1 MIYSSI
7 KKREIY
13 NTLINA
19 FLFIIYL
26 KVNIHLN
33 LLFKEKS
40 IKTCKINIAI
50 IKKHFNWDPPL
61 LFAAVLW
68 RRAVSGFTTPAS
80 SPRESL
86 FTDDIESDRRF
97 YLPIDRSSSP
107 GIHSGQDF
115 KLSTWRTRQ
124 QKRTREKL
132 LWLP

>member
-1 MIYSSI
+1 MQN
-7 KKREIY
+7 KHR
-13 NTLINA
+13 
-19 FLFIIYL
+19 YL
-26 KVNIHLN
+26 KA
-33 LLFKEKS
+33 FYY
-40 IKTCKINIAI
+40 
-50 IKKHFNWDPPL
+50 WDPPL
-61 LFAAVLW
+61 LSAGVLW
-68 RRAVSGFTTPAS
+68 RRAVSEFTTPAS

-86 FTDDIESDRRF
+86 FTDDTDLF